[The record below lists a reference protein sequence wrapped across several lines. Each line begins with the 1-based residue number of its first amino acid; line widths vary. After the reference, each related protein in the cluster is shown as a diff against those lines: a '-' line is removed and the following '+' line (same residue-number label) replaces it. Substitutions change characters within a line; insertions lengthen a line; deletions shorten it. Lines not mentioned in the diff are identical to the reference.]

1 MESTRIQGF
10 IVTLTIRFQV
20 ESQLRCGE
28 LFIYAKK
35 TEGTVYGREDKMI
48 YEKMKETWKIKAT
61 EKITRMFKLR
71 TQ

>member
-1 MESTRIQGF
+1 
-10 IVTLTIRFQV
+10 V